1 MMVTG
6 ESWLRRGG
14 PFVTGYEGNRGAET
28 VLPFSSQPGFSYP
41 FVLGILS
48 ILFSFGKGVFL
59 FAPGLLLVP
68 RRIAERAGAAR
79 AALML
84 WSLFLAG
91 LVAVYSKWWAWY
103 GGVFWGPRFFLFAS
117 IPASLA
123 LASWSMAHSGP
134 RWRPWLAS
142 VAILWSCWVGVNG
155 LVYRNYALDVCTSDH
170 YTLEFLCWYVPE
182 FSTLFG
188 PLTLSRDVGTMNVV
202 LLSYFAVV
210 GLWLVCSTKSGPKP
224 GASGLEPTAQSPSP
238 DHPARSP

>member
-1 MMVTG
+1 
-6 ESWLRRGG
+6 
-14 PFVTGYEGNRGAET
+14 
-28 VLPFSSQPGFSYP
+28 
-41 FVLGILS
+41 
-48 ILFSFGKGVFL
+48 
-59 FAPGLLLVP
+59 
-68 RRIAERAGAAR
+68 
-79 AALML
+79 ML

-117 IPASLA
+117 IPASMA

-210 GLWLVCSTKSGPKP
+210 RLWLVCSSKSG
-224 GASGLEPTAQSPSP
+224 
-238 DHPARSP
+238 ARSLWPRA